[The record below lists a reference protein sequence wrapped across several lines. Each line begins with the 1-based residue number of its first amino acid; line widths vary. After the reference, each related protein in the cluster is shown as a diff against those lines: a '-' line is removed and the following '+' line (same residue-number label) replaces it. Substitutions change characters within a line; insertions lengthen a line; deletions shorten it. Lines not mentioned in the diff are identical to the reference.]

1 MTSYKIKS
9 ILKNSLL
16 IEYRTN
22 NGSLKELLVSVSEGW
37 DKKRIEEAIAEAK
50 KLKDTEDID
59 LKLDQYFSKG
69 EELEFVHVP
78 SEEEKEQKMLEEFEE
93 EQRLLTEQRNKELL
107 DFFTSYR
114 NTPVDYAAIRWYEYP
129 AFEDQLDALY
139 WMRQGVMEPI
149 EEIDRRI
156 KEVKEKYPKDVPTN
170 LTNADLDEMFPKSR
184 PTDYLDDLRSRG
196 IQADF
201 L

>member
-1 MTSYKIKS
+1 MATYKIKS
-9 ILKNSLL
+9 ILKNCLL

-22 NGSLKELLVSVSEGW
+22 NGSLKEILVGVLEGW
-37 DKKRIEEAIAEAK
+37 DKKRIEEAITEAK
-50 KLKDTEDID
+50 QLKDTEDID

-69 EELEFVHVP
+69 EELEFRYVP

-93 EQRLLTEQRNKELL
+93 EQRLLTEQRNQELL

-114 NTPVDYAAIRWYEYP
+114 NTPVDYAGIRWYEYP
-129 AFEDQLDALY
+129 TFEDQLDALY

-149 EEIDRRI
+149 QEIDRRI